1 MIGLVAGTVPLP
13 LSEVWA
19 GLWHAHWTGAAI
31 VRDLRAPRVL
41 LAFLV
46 GGSLG
51 ICGAALQAM
60 IRNPLAEPYLLG
72 LSSGAGL
79 GAVIAIAT
87 RAAGPWAVPVAA
99 FVGALAAV
107 ALVYRLS
114 LVAGRRL
121 DPHVLLLSGVV
132 VGSFAGALMSA
143 IMVLSDAPGVRNAF
157 LWLLGGFGAASWQAL
172 AVFAAYAAIPVVILF
187 YHARSLDLI
196 ALGDEPAHHLG
207 AEVDRMR
214 RVVYV
219 CTALLT
225 AASVATCG
233 IIGFVGLVVPHAVR
247 TSFRPLHRTLLPLV
261 FLAGG
266 CFLVLA
272 DVVSRTVGST
282 ARAAGGGDHRAGRGA
297 AVRPAASADAR
308 VILEARSGSVRYRH
322 DRPLALD
329 GVSCAVAARRAG
341 GGGGSQRQRKDHAG
355 SRTPG
360 AGPAGRRVGAGGWAS
375 GSELVPPRTG
385 ANHRRRR
392 AAGRNGVPAERGG
405 DGDARPLRPSRR
417 AGRTG
422 RAGSRGGPV
431 PRWSAAISSIWP
443 SGRSILSPAAS
454 GSGCGWPARWPRSRE
469 RWC

>member
-1 MIGLVAGTVPLP
+1 MRPLRLVLLGVAVIASLLLGLSAGAVALP
-13 LSEVWA
+13 LREVWA
-19 GLWHAHWTGAAI
+19 GLWHADAAGAAI
-31 VRDLRAPRVL
+31 VRDLRAPRVI
-41 LAFLV
+41 LAFMV

-87 RAAGPWAVPVAA
+87 RAGSPWAIPAAA
-99 FVGALAAV
+99 FAGAVCAV

-114 LVAGRRL
+114 LVSGRRL

-157 LWLLGGFGAASWQAL
+157 LWLLGGFGTASWQAL
-172 AVFAAYAAIPVVILF
+172 AVFTAYAVIPLALLV

-207 AEVDRMR
+207 AEVDRIR
-214 RVVYV
+214 RLVYL

-247 TSFRPLHRTLLPLV
+247 TIFRPLHRTLLPLV
-261 FLAGG
+261 FFVGG

-272 DVVSRTVGST
+272 DVVART
-282 ARAAGGGDHRAGRGA
+282 
-297 AVRPAASADAR
+297 AVRPLELPVG
-308 VILEARSGSVRYRH
+308 VIT
-322 DRPLALD
+322 ALI
-329 GVSCAVAARRAG
+329 
-341 GGGGSQRQRKDHAG
+341 
-355 SRTPG
+355 
-360 AGPAGRRVGAGGWAS
+360 
-375 GSELVPPRTG
+375 
-385 ANHRRRR
+385 
-392 AAGRNGVPAERGG
+392 GVPLFALL
-405 DGDARPLRPSRR
+405 LR
-417 AGRTG
+417 RTL
-422 RAGSRGGPV
+422 A
-431 PRWSAAISSIWP
+431 
-443 SGRSILSPAAS
+443 
-454 GSGCGWPARWPRSRE
+454 
-469 RWC
+469 